1 MTNVTVPLTEAMQGW
16 IDDRIEEG
24 EFASTA
30 DYLLELVRRDRERL
44 DAERL
49 EALRR
54 HVDEGLNGPVS
65 ELTFEERMA
74 KFKEVARAR
83 GLLNE

>member
-1 MTNVTVPLTEAMQGW
+1 MTTVTVPLSEAMQGW

-24 EFASTA
+24 QFASTA

-65 ELTFEERMA
+65 NRTHDEIFAEA
-74 KFKEVARAR
+74 IKIARAR
-83 GLLNE
+83 GILRD